1 LIGAFP
7 IPQHLKP
14 STKYPMSFS
23 MFRNKSFAIDLGNT
37 NTLVSDARRILLS
50 QPSYIVF
57 DAESNAVKAVGDRA
71 FNMFEKNHVELKP
84 VKPLKG
90 GVIADYDSASKMLR
104 EMVHSVDSSKSFL
117 RGYDNIIAG
126 IPFCTTEV
134 ERRALRDALDQF
146 NARHTFLLYEPLA
159 AAMGLGLNIRE
170 PEGKMVIDIGGGLTE
185 IVVISLSGIAA
196 FQSVKAAGDTFDEAI
211 QDHFR
216 RNYNMAIGLRTA
228 EQIKINVGAVI
239 NNLLDVPEPMMVKGK
254 DLVEGLPVTRM
265 IDHFEVV
272 SILDKSIASI
282 EHGIVQTLEICPP
295 ELAADIYENGIHV
308 TGGNAML
315 RGLRE
320 RFQSKIKLP
329 VHIDDEA
336 LLSVGKGVATALADT
351 KKYRS
356 VLFE

>member
-1 LIGAFP
+1 
-7 IPQHLKP
+7 
-14 STKYPMSFS
+14 MSFS
-23 MFRNKSFAIDLGNT
+23 IFRNKSFAIDLGNT

-57 DAESNAVKAVGDRA
+57 DAESNEVKAVGDRA

-90 GVIADYDSASKMLR
+90 GVIADYDSASKLIR
-104 EMVHSVDSSKSFL
+104 ELISQADTSKSFL

-126 IPFCTTEV
+126 IPYCTTEV

-146 NARHTFLLYEPLA
+146 NARHTYLLYEPLA

-239 NNLLDVPEPMMVKGK
+239 NNLDEAPEPMMVKGK
-254 DLVEGLPVTRM
+254 DLVEGLPVTRI

-272 SILDKSIASI
+272 SILEKSIATI

-329 VHIDDEA
+329 VHIDDQA
-336 LLSVGKGVATALADT
+336 LLSVGKGVAAALADT
-351 KKYRS
+351 KKYKS

>member
-1 LIGAFP
+1 
-7 IPQHLKP
+7 
-14 STKYPMSFS
+14 

-71 FNMFEKNHVELKP
+71 FNMFEKNHDELKT

-90 GVIADYDSASKMLR
+90 GVIADYDSASKMIR
-104 EMVHSVDSSKSFL
+104 ELISQADTNKSFL
-117 RGYDNIIAG
+117 QGYENIIGG
-126 IPFCTTEV
+126 IPYCTTEV

-146 NARHTFLLYEPLA
+146 SARRTYLLYEPIA
-159 AAMGLGLNIRE
+159 AAIGLGLDIRQ

-239 NNLLDVPEPMMVKGK
+239 NKLDDVPEPMMVKGK

-272 SILDKSIASI
+272 SILEKSIAAI

-308 TGGNAML
+308 TGGNAL
-315 RGLRE
+315 IRGLRE
-320 RFQSKIKLP
+320 RFQAKIKLP
-329 VHIDDEA
+329 VHIDDDA
-336 LLSVGKGVATALADT
+336 LTSVGKGIATTLSDP

-356 VLFE
+356 VLVE

>member
-1 LIGAFP
+1 MNFNFF
-7 IPQHLKP
+7 K
-14 STKYPMSFS
+14 
-23 MFRNKSFAIDLGNT
+23 NKSFAIDLGNN
-37 NTLVSDARRILLS
+37 NTLVSDSTRILLS

-71 FNMFEKNHVELKP
+71 YSMFEKNHDELKP

-90 GVIADYDSASKMLR
+90 GVIADYESACKMIR
-104 EMVHSVDSSKSFL
+104 ELLSQADKTPSFFK
-117 RGYDNIIAG
+117 GYDHIIAG
-126 IPFCTTEV
+126 IPYNTTEV

-146 NARHTFLLYEPLA
+146 RTRHTYLVYEPLA
-159 AAMGLGLNIRE
+159 AAMGLGLDIRQ
-170 PEGKMVIDIGGGLTE
+170 PEGKMVIDIGGGITE
-185 IVVISLSGIAA
+185 IAVISLSGIAA
-196 FQSVKAAGDTFDEAI
+196 FQSLKVAGDTFDEAI

-228 EQIKINVGAVI
+228 EQVKIAVGAVI
-239 NNLLDVPEPMMVKGK
+239 EHLEDEQTPEPILVKGK
-254 DLVEGLPVTRM
+254 DLIEGIPVTKR
-265 IDHFEVV
+265 IDHIEVAR
-272 SILDKSIASI
+272 LLEKSIATI
-282 EHGIVQTLEICPP
+282 EHGIVQTLESCPP

-308 TGGNAML
+308 TGGNALL

-336 LLSVGKGVATALADT
+336 LLSVSKGIGAALSNV
-351 KKYRS
+351 KKYQS